1 MYIDLN
7 NGICV
12 GGVIYNNE
20 FIICFYLDIYIMKF
34 DIIDVILNIGIIWR
48 ESVYENDIDFVYKGL
63 EMVYDFVFL
72 FSRGDRVDV
81 FNYYIYIMDYIFFDD
96 DFYIMGFNIWFI
108 GDSYIWV
115 LGVKFV
121 VI

>member
-12 GGVIYNNE
+12 GGVIYNNK
-20 FIICFYLDIYIMKF
+20 FIVCFYLDIYIMKF